1 MLLGQVI
8 PVRLEFSDGQSS
20 AWRWVPFLF
29 LGAAVSLGYAQGP
42 SPAAPVG
49 QGAHPHS
56 EDCAVLGKML
66 LALLM
71 CIWGRKKV

>member
-1 MLLGQVI
+1 MAMGKAQPEDGFWRFPSRLLQ
-8 PVRLEFSDGQSS
+8 PWLSS
-20 AWRWVPFLF
+20 
-29 LGAAVSLGYAQGP
+29 GS
-42 SPAAPVG
+42 SPAAAAG
-49 QGAHPHS
+49 QGAHPRS